1 MTVCWHFGEKREK
14 EGIFCFIKEETSM
27 HLPTVSY
34 LLHYVCMFL
43 SLSQPEYGSVC
54 FTDEKIEWQLSLMIA

>member
-1 MTVCWHFGEKREK
+1 
-14 EGIFCFIKEETSM
+14 M

-43 SLSQPEYGSVC
+43 SLSQPEYGSVY
-54 FTDEKIEWQLSLMIA
+54 FTDEKIE